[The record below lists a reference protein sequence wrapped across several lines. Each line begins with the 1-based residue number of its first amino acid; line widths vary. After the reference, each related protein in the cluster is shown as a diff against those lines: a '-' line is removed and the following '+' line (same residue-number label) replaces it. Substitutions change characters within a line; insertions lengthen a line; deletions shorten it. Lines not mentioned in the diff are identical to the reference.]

1 MRLWRVV
8 LLVNVALAVGLLIGW
23 ATWGRQAAQL
33 EVELAQARQRA
44 VPPGV
49 EQTFNA
55 EGVVRA
61 TVPEIGVVVLTHEQI
76 AGFMP
81 SMTMGFRVSDPEA
94 LKGLAAGDVV
104 RVTLKG
110 VPPNLVITRITV
122 QGKS

>member
-8 LLVNVALAVGLLIGW
+8 LLVNVALAVGVLIGW

-33 EVELAQARQRA
+33 ELELAGARLRA

-49 EQTFNA
+49 EQTFTA

-81 SMTMGFRVSDPEA
+81 SMTMGFRVSDPET

-104 RVTLKG
+104 RVTVKG
-110 VPPNLVITRITV
+110 VPQNLVMT
-122 QGKS
+122 K

>member
-8 LLVNVALAVGLLIGW
+8 LLVNVALAVGVLIGW
-23 ATWGRQAAQL
+23 ATWGRQAALL
-33 EVELAQARQRA
+33 ELELAQARQRA

-76 AGFMP
+76 VGFMP
-81 SMTMGFRVSDPEA
+81 SMTMGFRVSDPET

-110 VPPNLVITRITV
+110 VPPNLVITRIIV